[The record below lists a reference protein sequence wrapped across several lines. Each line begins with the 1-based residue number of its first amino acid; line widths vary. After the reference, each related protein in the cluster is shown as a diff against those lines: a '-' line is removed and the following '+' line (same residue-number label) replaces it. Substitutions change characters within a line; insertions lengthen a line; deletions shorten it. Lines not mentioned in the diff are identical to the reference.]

1 MQPRAALGVCP
12 CMPRHTKIWSKI
24 PICIHICILSSTAYG
39 PNSTKSP
46 ATKPKIG
53 IAPPFLSLRR
63 RGPFPVRPLPTSL
76 PLPFA
81 SGPPASTTVPQP
93 QRRGS
98 SRSIQGRAIRGGERG
113 APLQPAPG
121 TSAPAASGRQA
132 GSQRRRQPSDQCST
146 SALSKQASSL
156 AR

>member
-81 SGPPASTTVPQP
+81 SGPPA
-93 QRRGS
+93 
-98 SRSIQGRAIRGGERG
+98 
-113 APLQPAPG
+113 PAQHG
-121 TSAPAASGRQA
+121 SAPAPTQGKRPVHPGAGHQGRRA
-132 GSQRRRQPSDQCST
+132 R
-146 SALSKQASSL
+146 SALAACTRHQRPSGQREAG
-156 AR
+156 R